1 MALDKDLL
9 AKVKAGFKK
18 QAFVPAGGDPAAQG
32 GGGQVDPNTG
42 LPIDPSTGLPID
54 PNTGMPIDPNTGMP
68 IDPSTG
74 MPMDP
79 SMMGGGMP
87 PPQGGATP
95 PPPAGDPTAGMPP
108 PSGGEEMSPDG
119 EPYIK
124 LTFSQLLAAFD
135 KISKLAQKISGAVP
149 AQPQAQP
156 APQDNGNQALA
167 NEVKDLKNMLMSALS

>member
-1 MALDKDLL
+1 
-9 AKVKAGFKK
+9 
-18 QAFVPAGGDPAAQG
+18 
-32 GGGQVDPNTG
+32 
-42 LPIDPSTGLPID
+42 
-54 PNTGMPIDPNTGMP
+54 
-68 IDPSTG
+68 
-74 MPMDP
+74 
-79 SMMGGGMP
+79 MP